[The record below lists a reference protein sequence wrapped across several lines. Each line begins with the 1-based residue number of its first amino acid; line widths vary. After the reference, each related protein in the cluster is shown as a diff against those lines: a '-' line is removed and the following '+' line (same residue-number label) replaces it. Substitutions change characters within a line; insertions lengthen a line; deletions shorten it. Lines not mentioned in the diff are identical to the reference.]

1 MKQLHKITSITHV
14 RMIGFVKNQQ
24 IMKCVPFGKGVW
36 FPSQLSHV
44 YKTEREGNF
53 RLYILVLRKLIEW
66 YFIFNEFN
74 YS

>member
-1 MKQLHKITSITHV
+1 
-14 RMIGFVKNQQ
+14 MIGFVKNQQ
-24 IMKCVPFGKGVW
+24 IMKCVPFGNGVW

-53 RLYILVLRKLIEW
+53 QLYILVLRKLIES
-66 YFIFNEFN
+66 YFIFNKFN